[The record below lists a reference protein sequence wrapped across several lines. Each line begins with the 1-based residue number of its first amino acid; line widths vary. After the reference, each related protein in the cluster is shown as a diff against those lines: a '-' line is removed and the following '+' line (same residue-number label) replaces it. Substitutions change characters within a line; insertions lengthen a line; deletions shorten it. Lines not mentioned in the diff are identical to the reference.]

1 MEEAFDNISPIE
13 KKENSNIFDYL
24 LEKLSKNKTY
34 DEDTQNLLENLK
46 NAQSDFETAIANYE
60 FAKEPELIDYYIYKI
75 KATQT
80 RYQYLLKKV
89 KERGL

>member
-1 MEEAFDNISPIE
+1 MEETFNDLTPIE
-13 KKENSNIFDYL
+13 RKENSNIFNYL
-24 LEKLSKNKTY
+24 LDRFSKTKPY
-34 DEDTQNLLENLK
+34 DADTQDLINHLK
-46 NAQSDFETAIANYE
+46 NAQNEFETAVRNYE
-60 FAKEPELIDYYIYKI
+60 FADEPELVDYYTYKI